1 MTPPLP
7 ELSDITRS
15 TAATRLVV
23 PPEFI
28 DVNGHMNVQ
37 HYLHVGTLGTGTLVA
52 AVGIDDAYRRD
63 RGRSVF
69 TRRHVVDYV
78 SELILGD
85 QVSIHSFVIDRSTT
99 AMHLMSYVLDLGRS
113 RVAATVEILLVHVDL
128 ASRRPVPIE
137 PVVAAALDEERLSAS
152 ATGIVHPLS
161 GAITLRH

>member
-7 ELSDITRS
+7 ELNDITRS

-37 HYLHVGTLGTGTLVA
+37 HYLHVGTLGTGALVT

-69 TRRHVVDYV
+69 TRRHVIDYL
-78 SELILGD
+78 SELVLGD

-99 AMHLMSYVLDLGRS
+99 AMHLISYVLDQGRS

-128 ASRRPVPIE
+128 TTRRPASMGPDVT
-137 PVVAAALDEERLSAS
+137 AALDEEWRRARS
-152 ATGIVHPLS
+152 TGIVHPLS